1 MFLNRKEGNVLNHRS
16 YLALAI
22 PLIISTMTT
31 PLLGAVDTAV
41 VGQLPDPAY
50 IGGVAIGT
58 IIFNTMYWLF
68 GFLRVSTSG
77 FAAQAHGANN
87 EMQGILA
94 LTRPFLI
101 AIVVGIS
108 FILLQGPIE
117 HVSLTLMNPDFDVRT
132 FASDYFSIRIWGA
145 PFALMNYVILGWLMG
160 MSMIKISLLLQ
171 VFMNLMNIIL
181 DLLFVNVFS
190 WGVSGVAI
198 ATLMSEVTAFM
209 IGLLIIWKA
218 SSFECKFPSLK
229 EVIDPVSLKK
239 MMSVNRDLF
248 IRTLCLLTVFNLFTA
263 KGASFGTEVLAANA
277 VLIQIHYIMA
287 YFFDGFSNASSI
299 LVGKAIGLKNEPLYK
314 KTLMLSC
321 QWAVLSSLFVA
332 GIYYLCSDDI
342 IQLFTRIPSV
352 IDLANTYGIWMILFP
367 LSASFGIILYGVFT
381 GATEATPIRNS
392 MIMALIVY
400 LAVQSI
406 SVPNFHNHGLW
417 LAFIVFSLGRSVFLA
432 MYIPKLSAKFFPN
445 RSGEDESIEVG

>member
-1 MFLNRKEGNVLNHRS
+1 MNHRS

-41 VGQLPDPAY
+41 VGHLPNPAY
-50 IGGVAIGT
+50 IGAVAVGT

-87 EMQGILA
+87 HIQGILSF
-94 LTRPFLI
+94 TRPFLI

-117 HVSLTLMNPDFDVRT
+117 SLSLTLINPEPDVRT
-132 FASDYFSIRIWGA
+132 FASDYFGIRIWGG
-145 PFALMNYVILGWLMG
+145 PFTLMNYVILGWLMG
-160 MSMIKISLLLQ
+160 MSMIKVSLMLQ

-190 WGVSGVAI
+190 LGVSGVAI
-198 ATLMSEVTAFM
+198 ATLMSEVTAFV
-209 IGLLIIWKA
+209 IGLIIIWKA
-218 SSFECKFPSLK
+218 STFEFKLPSLK
-229 EVIDPVSLKK
+229 EIVDPTSFRKI
-239 MMSVNRDLF
+239 MSVNRDLF

-263 KGASFGTEVLAANA
+263 KGASFGTETLAANA
-277 VLIQIHYIMA
+277 ILIQIHYIMA

-299 LVGKAIGLKNEPLYK
+299 LVGRAIGLKDEALYK
-314 KTLMLSC
+314 KTLRLSC
-321 QWAVLSSLFVA
+321 QWAILSSLFIA
-332 GIYYLCSDDI
+332 GLYYLSSDYVI
-342 IQLFTRIPSV
+342 LLFTRIPSV
-352 IDLANTYGIWMILFP
+352 IDLANTYEIWLVLFP

-381 GATEATPIRNS
+381 GATEAASIRNS
-392 MIMALIVY
+392 MILALVVYLIVQFI
-400 LAVQSI
+400 L
-406 SVPNFHNHGLW
+406 VPYYDNHGLW

-432 MYIPKLSAKFFPN
+432 IYIPKLTRMLFQK
-445 RSGEDESIEVG
+445 RSLEYENPKSI